1 MNFIQINSD
10 SQDIEFTGNYNSP
23 FIKLNSSSSKNI
35 TVTFGENVTRV
46 PAYMFYGGN
55 GNYVYGAPKSYVSKV
70 YFSNGITSIGKYAF
84 SECVQKTSIDLPKNL
99 KTIGSGAFAYCK
111 LSSIIINS
119 DIDDSEYDCENSP
132 FYTEQHPIC

>member
-1 MNFIQINSD
+1 MCACTSL
-10 SQDIEFTGNYNSP
+10 YV
-23 FIKLNSSSSKNI
+23 LW
-35 TVTFGENVTRV
+35 
-46 PAYMFYGGN
+46 GN

-99 KTIGSGAFAYCK
+99 KTIGSGACITASC
-111 LSSIIINS
+111 LTIIINS

-132 FYTEQHPIC
+132 FYMNSTPFC